1 MCSGGTNYFGARSVD
16 NNFLLNRAS
25 SSVGNQKKFQDEN
38 GMFYKEDLLGY
49 EGLSEVLSSRLAKQ
63 TTLASYGITEYRPAL
78 VGENKRVGCCSTTF
92 NPNGYQEVSLYEILI
107 SHFYTDLAGVHQIY
121 EETSNTVNFTFFD
134 FIRKLLYELYKYD
147 ILTWI
152 TQLLKFDWLVLNED
166 RHFRNIAFL
175 LADGKLQPA
184 PLFDNGA
191 ALLSDLTSC
200 PLGEDINVCI
210 SQVAAK
216 PFNSSFE
223 RQVRAIEEYGAQKL
237 NFVTDVVELQITDLT
252 AFYSEDEISRAKNVL
267 MYQMHKLYPNV
278 EVKFL

>member
-1 MCSGGTNYFGARSVD
+1 MCSNDTNYFGTQSADSS
-16 NNFLLNRAS
+16 FLLNRAS

-49 EGLSEVLSSRLAKQ
+49 EGLSEVLSSRLARQ
-63 TTLASYGITEYRPAL
+63 TTLANYGVTEYHPTLA
-78 VGENKRVGCCSTTF
+78 GENKRVGCCSTTF
-92 NPNGYQEVSLYEILI
+92 NPNGYQEISLYKILI
-107 SHFYTDLAGVHQIY
+107 SRFNTDLKGVYRNY
-121 EETSNTVNFTFFD
+121 EETYDIVNFTFFD
-134 FIRKLLYELYKYD
+134 FIRELLYELYKYD
-147 ILTWI
+147 ILPWM

-191 ALLSDLTSC
+191 ALLSDLTSY
-200 PLGEDINVCI
+200 PLGEDIDVCI

-252 AFYSEDEISRAKNVL
+252 AFYTESVISRAKNVL
-267 MYQMHKLYPNV
+267 MSQMHKLYPNV